1 MIPLRIAFLVSGNGT
16 LFEYISEQLRESDLN
31 ASSVLLLSSNP
42 DAPALDRAKRLDI
55 PSLLVQRSEFASGD
69 AFSDA
74 IIDVLEQH
82 NVNFVCLAGY
92 MKRVPSAIVQKFH
105 NRMLNIHPAL
115 LPAFGG
121 KGMFGRHVH
130 EAVLESGVR
139 VTGVTVHLVDEEYD
153 HGPIVLQRAVFVMVD
168 DTPETLEHR
177 VHEIEYQIY
186 MDAIRLFAQNRIQ
199 VEGRRV
205 RILPGNHA

>member
-1 MIPLRIAFLVSGNGT
+1 VIPLRIAFLVSGNGT